1 MTSSIERERGFAAR
15 DENGSGARVGGFFSK
30 RESLI
35 EVGFVVVGVL
45 VAVTLAVL
53 VGGRS
58 MGGAKR
64 SQRHHA
70 SPPDPGSVPP
80 SRHKATSAAAT
91 RKARLPRSMRASV
104 PIS

>member
-1 MTSSIERERGFAAR
+1 MG
-15 DENGSGARVGGFFSK
+15 NFFSN

-35 EVGFVVVGVL
+35 EVGFVVVGVM
-45 VAVTLAVL
+45 VAATLAVL
-53 VGGRS
+53 AGGKF

-91 RKARLPRSMRASV
+91 R
-104 PIS
+104 